1 MFSQESR
8 AMRVVVTDHAFPDLA
23 IEEAIMGQAGATL
36 VGAQTKDVAALAAAV
51 ADADAV
57 ITQFAPV
64 NADVVAAMQRAR
76 VIVRY
81 GIGVDNVDLAAARAR
96 GIPVC
101 NVPDYCIDE
110 VADHTLAFILAL
122 TRQVV
127 PHTTAV
133 HSGHWGLIG
142 TPASFGA
149 LCRMTVGVV
158 GFGRIGRAVVRRL
171 VAFGGRVLVS
181 DPVADVAAIHALG
194 AEPASLDTLLASSD
208 LITLHCPS
216 LPETKG
222 LVNARSIATMKRG
235 VWIVNLSR
243 GDLVDPNALC
253 AALDSGHVA
262 GAALDVFAPEPI
274 PAGHPIL
281 GRVNVVLAAHIASV
295 SAAAV
300 QRLRSTAAEIAVKAL
315 RGEPLPSV
323 VNGVASRATAS
334 GVTPPA

>member
-1 MFSQESR
+1 MKI
-8 AMRVVVTDHAFPDLA
+8 VVTDHGFPDLA
-23 IEEAIMGQAGATL
+23 IEEAVASAAGASL
-36 VGAQTKDVAALAAAV
+36 VAAQTKDPVRLAAAV

-64 NADVVAAMQRAR
+64 NADVVNAMRRAR
-76 VIVRY
+76 AIVRY

-101 NVPDYCIDE
+101 NIPEYCIDE

-122 TRQVV
+122 TRQV
-127 PHTTAV
+127 AEQSRMV
-133 HSGHWGLIG
+133 HAGEWRLAAP
-142 TPASFGA
+142 PAAFRTLAGIT
-149 LCRMTVGVV
+149 CGVV
-158 GFGRIGRAVVRRL
+158 GFGRIGRGVVRRL
-171 VAFGGRVLVS
+171 VGFGGRVLVS
-181 DPVADVAAIHALG
+181 DPIASTDAIAASGAHAAPL
-194 AEPASLDTLLASSD
+194 PRLLAESD

-222 LVNARSIATMKRG
+222 MINAATLAAAKPG
-235 VWIVNLSR
+235 LLLVNLSR
-243 GDLVDPNALC
+243 GDLVDPAALV

-281 GRVNVVLAAHIASV
+281 GRANVILAPHVASV

-300 QRLRSTAAEIAVKAL
+300 HRLRTTAAELAVAAVA
-315 RGEPLPSV
+315 GGPLPSI
-323 VNGVASRATAS
+323 VNGLAGPRALS
-334 GVTPPA
+334 V

>member
-1 MFSQESR
+1 MKI
-8 AMRVVVTDHAFPDLA
+8 VLTDHAFPDLA
-23 IEEAIMGQAGATL
+23 TEESIAAAAGATL
-36 VGAQTKDVAALAAAV
+36 VSAQTKDPVRLATAV

-57 ITQFAPV
+57 MTQFAPV
-64 NADVVAAMQRAR
+64 NADVIAAMRRAR

-101 NVPDYCIDE
+101 NIPDYCIDE

-127 PHTTAV
+127 PQSRLV
-133 HSGHWGLIG
+133 HEGEWKLAAP
-142 TPASFGA
+142 PAAFRTLAG
-149 LCRMTVGVV
+149 MTCGVV
-158 GFGRIGRAVVRRL
+158 GFGRIGRGVVRRL

-181 DPVADVAAIHALG
+181 DPVATPEAVAALG
-194 AEPASLDTLLASSD
+194 AEAVSLPNLLAESD
-208 LITLHCPS
+208 LVTLHCPS

-222 LVNARSIATMKRG
+222 MINATTLATAKPG
-235 VWIVNLSR
+235 LLLVNLSR
-243 GDLVDPNALC
+243 GDLVDPDALVS
-253 AALDSGHVA
+253 ALDSGRVA

-281 GRVNVVLAAHIASV
+281 GRANVVLAPHVASV

-300 QRLRSTAAEIAVKAL
+300 HRLRATVATLAVAALA
-315 RGEPLPSV
+315 GGPLQSI
-323 VNGVASRATAS
+323 VNGVPGPRIGSD
-334 GVTPPA
+334 